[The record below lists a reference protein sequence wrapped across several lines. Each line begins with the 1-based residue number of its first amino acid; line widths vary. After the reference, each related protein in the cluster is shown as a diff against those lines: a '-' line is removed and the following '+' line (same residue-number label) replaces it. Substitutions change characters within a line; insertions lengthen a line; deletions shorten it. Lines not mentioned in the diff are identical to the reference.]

1 MNEECRGTCEATCE
15 YAQGDFEPYP
25 MFTADGSVCDGMPQP
40 NAAGPPQQCPL
51 QPLHFSIGRL
61 PSTAEGRE
69 KLDLIEERLR
79 AIEGIG
85 DYPFAD
91 MEELCLV
98 PNVVIP
104 SKF

>member
-1 MNEECRGTCEATCE
+1 MAEACEEPRDHAL
-15 YAQGDFEPYP
+15 GDFEPYP
-25 MFTADGSVCDGMPQP
+25 MFATKGPACSGMPQP
-40 NAAGPPQQCPL
+40 NTAGAPQHRPL
-51 QPLHFSIGRL
+51 QALHFSIGRL
-61 PSTAEGRE
+61 PPAVEGRE

-98 PNVVIP
+98 PNLVIP

>member
-1 MNEECRGTCEATCE
+1 M
-15 YAQGDFEPYP
+15 
-25 MFTADGSVCDGMPQP
+25 
-40 NAAGPPQQCPL
+40 
-51 QPLHFSIGRL
+51 
-61 PSTAEGRE
+61 EGRE